1 GAPHSRRGDRGAGAA
16 TLPRREQL
24 AARHVLRDHGGR
36 RSGRVV
42 HLPRL
47 LLPRHVLA
55 RTQRQGRARGRRA
68 AARGLHGRGR
78 RRLRHDVAQS
88 PTAGGP
94 DRRAGPA
101 TTRTKRTPCA
111 HIHSLPD
118 PARYRCTVSDRTP
131 PYAET
136 ILDFHTQPPF
146 TIDLR
151 QPIAPRA
158 ITRLG
163 DAGLGEP
170 FAVITACNP
179 AGKLLDAEENA
190 RQTAR
195 FEALLRRIGIA
206 FTRVDGCSPDR
217 THREPGFAVRLPL

>member
-1 GAPHSRRGDRGAGAA
+1 RSRPA
-16 TLPRREQL
+16 RRCPL
-24 AARHVLRDHGGR
+24 AAR
-36 RSGRVV
+36 
-42 HLPRL
+42 PWATTAEA
-47 LLPRHVLA
+47 RH
-55 RTQRQGRARGRRA
+55 RAI
-68 AARGLHGRGR
+68 
-78 RRLRHDVAQS
+78 
-88 PTAGGP
+88 PTAGGRP
-94 DRRAGPA
+94 AAPAPAKPERRGRHA
-101 TTRTKRTPCA
+101 RT
-111 HIHSLPD
+111 SFS
-118 PARYRCTVSDRTP
+118 ARPRPVRCTVSDRTP

-136 ILDFHTQPPF
+136 ILDFHTQHRF
-146 TIDLR
+146 AIDLR
-151 QPIAPRA
+151 QPIAPAA

-179 AGKLLDAEENA
+179 GGELLDADENT

>member
-1 GAPHSRRGDRGAGAA
+1 
-16 TLPRREQL
+16 
-24 AARHVLRDHGGR
+24 
-36 RSGRVV
+36 
-42 HLPRL
+42 
-47 LLPRHVLA
+47 
-55 RTQRQGRARGRRA
+55 
-68 AARGLHGRGR
+68 
-78 RRLRHDVAQS
+78 
-88 PTAGGP
+88 
-94 DRRAGPA
+94 
-101 TTRTKRTPCA
+101 
-111 HIHSLPD
+111 
-118 PARYRCTVSDRTP
+118 VSDRTP

-217 THREPGFAVRLPL
+217 THREPGFAVRLPLEDASALARRFGQDALFWFDGEGFWLVVDGPDDPAPLPRRR